1 MKIEITPNEPIHL
14 RVRYNG
20 EVVHDEKLVAH
31 QTYKLDVQHPTSCG
45 KAEAF
50 FVEEDGSEFPIG
62 SADYGACAC
71 QGVDPTTGA
80 CQKGA

>member
-1 MKIEITPNEPIHL
+1 MKIEMTPKEKTHI

-20 EVVHDEKLVAH
+20 EVVCDQVLEAGKPYVIEAE
-31 QTYKLDVQHPTSCG
+31 HPKTCG

-62 SADYGACAC
+62 SADYGPCTCAA
-71 QGVDPTTGA
+71 GTH
-80 CQKGA
+80 K